1 MLGRQIEVL
10 DMRIL
15 HVMASRANGGA
26 ETYAADMIE
35 SLHAAGLAQL
45 AIVPRA
51 SLHHDR
57 LATAGVAL
65 AAGVLDAALHAWR
78 RRRVAEAIDGF
89 RPDIVHCWMRRA
101 ASLVPTLEL
110 PVIGWFGGYY
120 DPARFQRCSHFVAVT
135 PSIVDHLLARDIPRA
150 RAHYVPTFPTLEA
163 GPPADRACLA
173 TPADAT
179 VLLSLSRLH
188 EKKGLDVLLRALC
201 ELPGCVAWLAGD
213 GPLAA
218 RLQALAVALG
228 VADRVRWLGW
238 RTDRGAL
245 LRAADVCVL
254 PSRWEP
260 FGTVMLEAWAA
271 ATPLVAAASQ
281 GPSALIRDGDNGL
294 LTPVDDAPALAAA
307 IRRLIKD
314 PVLKAR
320 LIRHGLADYQ
330 NGYTREAV
338 TRQLIALY
346 RAIIRESADR
356 PRQGMRE
363 HANER

>member
-1 MLGRQIEVL
+1 MLGRQIEGL

-26 ETYAADMIE
+26 ETYSADMIE

-45 AIVPRA
+45 AVVPRA
-51 SLHHDR
+51 FLHHGR
-57 LATAGVAL
+57 LAAAGVAL
-65 AAGVLDAALHAWR
+65 ADGVLEVPLSTWR
-78 RRRVAEAIDGF
+78 RRKLAQAIDGF
-89 RPDIVHCWMRRA
+89 RPDLVHCWMRRA
-101 ASLVPTLEL
+101 AGLVPALAV

-135 PSIVDHLLARDIPRA
+135 PNIVDHLLARDIPRA

-163 GPPADRACLA
+163 SPPVDRACLA
-173 TPADAT
+173 TPAGAT
-179 VLLSLSRLH
+179 VLLALSRLH
-188 EKKGLDVLLRALC
+188 EKKGLDVLLRALG
-201 ELPGCVAWLAGD
+201 ELPQCVAWLAGD

-218 RLQALAVALG
+218 HLHALAAALG

-294 LTPVDDAPALAAA
+294 LTPVDDAGALAAA
-307 IRRLIKD
+307 IRRLIGD
-314 PVLKAR
+314 PALKAR

-330 NGYTREAV
+330 KGYTRQAV
-338 TRQLIALY
+338 TRRMIALY
-346 RAIIRESADR
+346 EAIIREHRVSAAVS
-356 PRQGMRE
+356 MRE
-363 HANER
+363 HANE